1 MVKSELFEKKIFEIC
16 SIVRAEIG
24 RAQEEQK
31 IFDVN
36 LLYRCS
42 YVIAQQKELML
53 KRLLAMLIEIAP
65 EDVRDFFL
73 HYDETVQRFNAAID
87 SYERGEKNGVH
98 A

>member
-16 SIVRAEIG
+16 SIVRAGIG
-24 RAQEEQK
+24 TAQEEQK
-31 IFDVN
+31 IFDDSVVN
-36 LLYRCS
+36 RCS

-53 KRLLAMLIEIAP
+53 KKILAMLIEIAP